1 MLHRVCIVYFTVLY
15 ICSILVL
22 LTLTKGLGNFVDIFD
37 SVIKCWHIV
46 TPPRQSNSELVKGG
60 RGRGNGEG
68 ERGNARISFFKKL
81 L

>member
-1 MLHRVCIVYFTVLY
+1 
-15 ICSILVL
+15 VL

-46 TPPRQSNSELVKGG
+46 TPPRQSNSELVKGR
-60 RGRGNGEG
+60 RGGGKGKGERGEG
-68 ERGNARISFFKKL
+68 EEGGKGGRGGTPEFPFFKKL